1 MTEIVKENNNLPEI
15 TVSDEEDALIIELR
29 ADIKFLREALTLAL
43 KNSTDTGKTGVRV
56 VPLPRNLPVET
67 VITDFNEAKE
77 YLENHFYQEA
87 LKAKDEEEKKNN
99 EANPKS

>member
-15 TVSDEEDALIIELR
+15 TVSDEEDALILELR

-43 KNSTDTGKTGVRV
+43 KNQQDSGKV
-56 VPLPRNLPVET
+56 VTRISPLPGNLPVET
-67 VITDFNEAKE
+67 VITDFNEAKD

-87 LKAKDEEEKKNN
+87 LKAKSEKEKNN
-99 EANPKS
+99 GANPKA